1 MTPDLFDRK
10 IYSVSELGAAARM
23 LLEDHFP
30 SIWIQGEISNLA
42 RPGSGHWYFTLKDD
56 AAQVRCAMF
65 RMDNRRVRFAPKDG
79 MLILL
84 RARVSLYPQRG
95 DFQLICQSMEPAG
108 EGALRQAFEALK
120 EKLAAEGLF
129 DEAIKRPL
137 PTLPRTIGV
146 ITSPT
151 GAAIRDILSTLARR
165 WPLAQVRLYP
175 TAVQGAQAAPE
186 ICAALARASADAACD
201 LLILARGGGSL
212 EDLWAFNEEAVARAI
227 RATTIPVIAG
237 VGHEIDFTIA
247 DFAADLRAPTPTGAA
262 EHAVPDQRDVLQ
274 TLGERGARLIREFDR
289 QICAVRERVDWAA
302 RRLDQLHP
310 RVKLQ
315 EQAQRLDELTARL
328 RQCGKVRLNEHRQHL
343 ARVTAEL
350 RQHTPW
356 HRLQTMNERLCGYRE
371 RLRFAMQHSVN
382 ASRNR
387 YLLAARGLDTVS
399 PLATLQRGYAI
410 VSDASGNVLTD
421 VTAVK
426 SGAAIHA
433 RLARGELT
441 ATVQRIRTEDDQ

>member
-120 EKLAAEGLF
+120 EKLAAEGLL

>member
-1 MTPDLFDRK
+1 MNDLFDRK
-10 IYSVSELGAAARM
+10 IYSVSELGTAARM
-23 LLEDHFP
+23 LLEDRFP
-30 SIWIQGEISNLA
+30 SVWIQGEISNLA

-84 RARVSLYPQRG
+84 RARVSLYPARG

-129 DEAIKRPL
+129 DEAVKRPL
-137 PTLPRTIGV
+137 PSLPRTIGV

-151 GAAIRDILSTLARR
+151 GAAVRDILSTLARR
-165 WPLAQVRLYP
+165 WPLARVRLYP

-186 ICAALARASADAACD
+186 ICAALARAASDAACD
-201 LLILARGGGSL
+201 LLIVARGGGSL

-227 RATTIPVIAG
+227 RASAIPVISG

-274 TLGERGARLIREFDR
+274 TLAEREARLIREFDR
-289 QICAVRERVDWAA
+289 QLCAVRERIDWAA

-315 EQAQRLDELTARL
+315 EQSQRLDELTTRL
-328 RQCGKVRLNEHRQHL
+328 RQCSKVRLNEHRQHL

-371 RLRFAMQHSVN
+371 RLRFAMQQNVN
-382 ASRNR
+382 ASRHR
-387 YLLAARGLDTVS
+387 VRLAARGLDTVS
-399 PLATLQRGYAI
+399 PLATLERGYAI
-410 VSDASGNVLTD
+410 VTREVDGTVVGDASALRAGD
-421 VTAVK
+421 D
-426 SGAAIHA
+426 IRA
-433 RLARGELT
+433 RLARGEFK
-441 ATVQRIRTEDDQ
+441 ATVKGE